1 MTTTPR
7 KIGNWIAPAR
17 FIGFILLFPIAG
29 LTASRFLDFRIGW
42 MIGFDL
48 AAIVFLVSCF
58 MLFRH
63 GGADEMRQHAREN
76 DANRTVLL
84 VVTVAVSLAV
94 MATIGAEVMQTL
106 APPLT
111 AADRAV
117 RAGRWLR
124 RHPAWL
130 VAPAV
135 ALLVWRPA
143 WLTGGA
149 GAAGL
154 LRWAGRA
161 IWLWQWWG
169 RLQPLLTAARAAS
182 PAANPASGLAGRS
195 CARALSTPAPS
206 LDTTPSKKFCW
217 PTNAATYADV
227 GRA

>member
-94 MATIGAEVMQTL
+94 MATIGAEVMQSGRYSAAMRVLIVGTL
-106 APPLT
+106 IIVWLFANTIYAFHYAHLSYLKDEGPQGVDFPGTTEPDYWDFAYFSFTLGMT
-111 AADRAV
+111 FQTSDVSISDPRIRRVVLWHCFAAFV
-117 RAGRWLR
+117 FNLG
-124 RHPAWL
+124 
-130 VAPAV
+130 
-135 ALLVWRPA
+135 
-143 WLTGGA
+143 
-149 GAAGL
+149 
-154 LRWAGRA
+154 
-161 IWLWQWWG
+161 I
-169 RLQPLLTAARAAS
+169 
-182 PAANPASGLAGRS
+182 LAFTINVLGS
-195 CARALSTPAPS
+195 SS
-206 LDTTPSKKFCW
+206 
-217 PTNAATYADV
+217 
-227 GRA
+227 